1 MAISLKKVSADQWQ
15 NTLEIA
21 WLDICNILK
30 KSSGVQCLKK
40 KCASEKSLRDKVW
53 RNTSRGKKF
62 FWKRSI
68 SKGRYRE
75 RVTLPAKASKRILKF
90 NQACLMSHH
99 YKGVQAP
106 MEINGDFWQTRPYC
120 QVQEIWFV
128 LRCNSICAHTTN
140 KSFNAYDR
148 IAFNSSHII
157 FLRKIFPRT
166 ISSSVNFLGQISFF
180 LHLMVPHFQISIEDG
195 RGGVTKQN

>member
-1 MAISLKKVSADQWQ
+1 MHLKKVG
-15 NTLEIA
+15 EI
-21 WLDICNILK
+21 K
-30 KSSGVQCLKK
+30 FEETHQEEKSF
-40 KCASEKSLRDKVW
+40 SEKEV
-53 RNTSRGKKF
+53 F
-62 FWKRSI
+62 Q
-68 SKGRYRE
+68 KGEIE
-75 RVTLPAKASKRILKF
+75 RVTLPVKASKRILKF

-148 IAFNSSHII
+148 TAFNSSHII
-157 FLRKIFPRT
+157 FLRKFFQRT
-166 ISSSVNFLGQISFF
+166 TYQ
-180 LHLMVPHFQISIEDG
+180 Q
-195 RGGVTKQN
+195 QC

>member
-1 MAISLKKVSADQWQ
+1 MIFCIFATSYGHFPKKKVSADQWQ

-21 WLDICNILK
+21 WLDICNTLK

-40 KCASEKSLRDKVW
+40 KYVHLKKVWEIKFEETHQEEKSFSEKEV
-53 RNTSRGKKF
+53 F
-62 FWKRSI
+62 Q
-68 SKGRYRE
+68 KGEIE
-75 RVTLPAKASKRILKF
+75 RVTLPVKASKRILKF

-148 IAFNSSHII
+148 TAFNSKLEPH
-157 FLRKIFPRT
+157 
-166 ISSSVNFLGQISFF
+166 NFS
-180 LHLMVPHFQISIEDG
+180 
-195 RGGVTKQN
+195 